1 MRMWEIREG
10 YGRKDEVEEAY
21 WEGYEAGCEEAYEK
35 MGHRGG
41 SGGYGPRGGY
51 GQRGSYGMREDDDD
65 MMGERRGVRGSGRGR
80 RY

>member
-1 MRMWEIREG
+1 MRMWEYREG

-21 WEGYEAGCEEAYEK
+21 WQGYEDGCEEAYEK

-41 SGGYGPRGGY
+41 SYGSRGGY
-51 GQRGSYGMREDDDD
+51 GQRGGYGMREDDEE
-65 MMGERRGVRGSGRGR
+65 MGERRGVRGSGRGR

>member
-21 WEGYEAGCEEAYEK
+21 EEGCREGYEKAMEE

-41 SGGYGPRGGY
+41 YN
-51 GQRGSYGMREDDDD
+51 QRGSSGYGNRYGRKEDWDD
-65 MMGERRGVRGSGRGR
+65 MDYMGERRRRDSRGR
-80 RY
+80 YI

>member
-21 WEGYEAGCEEAYEK
+21 EAGCREGWEKAMEE

-41 SGGYGPRGGY
+41 GYSQRGGY
-51 GQRGSYGMREDDDD
+51 GYGNRYGRKEDWDD
-65 MMGERRGVRGSGRGR
+65 MDYMGERRRRDSRGR
-80 RY
+80 YL

>member
-41 SGGYGPRGGY
+41 SRYGNR
-51 GQRGSYGMREDDDD
+51 YGMKEDWDD
-65 MMGERRGVRGSGRGR
+65 MDYMGERRRRDSRGR
-80 RY
+80 YV

>member
-41 SGGYGPRGGY
+41 SGGYGSRGGY
-51 GQRGSYGMREDDDD
+51 GQRGGYGMREDDDD

-80 RY
+80 R

>member
-21 WEGYEAGCEEAYEK
+21 WQGYEDGCEEAYEK

-41 SGGYGPRGGY
+41 YNQRGGSRY
-51 GQRGSYGMREDDDD
+51 GNRYGMKEDWDD
-65 MMGERRGVRGSGRGR
+65 MDYMGERRRRDSKGR
-80 RY
+80 YM